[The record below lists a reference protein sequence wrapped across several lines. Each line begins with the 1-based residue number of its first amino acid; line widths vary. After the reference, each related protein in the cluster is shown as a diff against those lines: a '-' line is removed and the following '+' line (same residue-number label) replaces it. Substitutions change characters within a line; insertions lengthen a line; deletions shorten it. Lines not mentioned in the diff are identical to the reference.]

1 MASTCARYGI
11 GSIRKRTSPSLSGV
25 FALTGTSTTSPATEG
40 TIWIELRMTAAGPE
54 GAPQPIG
61 MNSPISRRTSTSAG
75 ESFQNRLNGMNR
87 SQTNRTRRAM

>member
-1 MASTCARYGI
+1 
-11 GSIRKRTSPSLSGV
+11 
-25 FALTGTSTTSPATEG
+25 
-40 TIWIELRMTAAGPE
+40 MTAAGPE